1 MLEIASRLRH
11 WRDERGYTQQQA
23 AELLGCT
30 NRRYSNWESNR
41 QGIDLR
47 GLIAF
52 CSHGDIHWLLTGIR
66 TPDFSST
73 VSYLTKR
80 CTDLESELEE
90 LRLFSSEFQIISKKQ
105 F

>member
-1 MLEIASRLRH
+1 MEKIASRLRH

-23 AELLGCT
+23 AELLGC
-30 NRRYSNWESNR
+30 RYSNWESNR
-41 QGIDLR
+41 QGIDLQ

-52 CSHGDIHWLLTGIR
+52 CSCGDIHWLLTGIR

-80 CTDLESELEE
+80 CTDLEVELEE
-90 LRLFSSEFQIISKKQ
+90 LRFFSSEFQIISKKQ